1 MVKDSFPE
9 LQSLMNTAERRRS
22 TRIPLDHRNSRI
34 LRQSISNYQGHSST
48 IQEEIVLLEGH
59 IEELKSYESAVPKT
73 LPVEDEQ
80 MHEIEKFIKTIGMF
94 VRTQITIFTT
104 KFFPGISRNTQS
116 KSYIISLTE
125 CVWKF
130 LNCELWD
137 TH

>member
-94 VRTQITIFTT
+94 VRTQITI
-104 KFFPGISRNTQS
+104 
-116 KSYIISLTE
+116 L
-125 CVWKF
+125 
-130 LNCELWD
+130 
-137 TH
+137 